1 MLFTHSPQRT
11 PRAQSKFG
19 SACFAISAV
28 SVFLAVAATPGAAQ
42 SREQRQMMADLR
54 MLQEQNQTLQNVL
67 GSIVEAIK
75 AVNARM
81 DDQARVTSK
90 AMADQK
96 LVIDSVTNTVREIR
110 EKLDDNN
117 VRLGSLNQEVEA
129 LRQGVQQLNIR
140 PAFPE
145 TTTSEAGIAPGDA
158 SGPGGIDA
166 GTAPAPVPVPP
177 PVALG
182 TSPQKLYDEAY
193 ADYTLAQWDLA
204 VVGFEAVIK
213 YYPKSE
219 RAADAQVYI
228 GHSYFQGGKN
238 DKAVEAYD
246 LAIRNYPGAPAL
258 PEAYYK
264 KGVALRALKRP
275 DEARAQ
281 FEYVVKTYPESSAS
295 SLARQGLAQL
305 GPPAP
310 PAPPA
315 RKN

>member
-1 MLFTHSPQRT
+1 
-11 PRAQSKFG
+11 
-19 SACFAISAV
+19 
-28 SVFLAVAATPGAAQ
+28 
-42 SREQRQMMADLR
+42 MMADLR

-75 AVNARM
+75 AVNTRM
-81 DDQARVTSK
+81 DDQARTTSK

-96 LVIDSVTNTVREIR
+96 LTIDNVTNTVREIR

-145 TTTSEAGIAPGDA
+145 PAPAEAGIAPGDA
-158 SGPGGIDA
+158 PATGGIDS
-166 GTAPAPVPVPP
+166 GTAPASVPP
-177 PVALG
+177 PAVALG
-182 TSPQKLYDEAY
+182 TSPQKLYDEAH

-204 VVGFEAVIK
+204 VVGFETVIK
-213 YYPKSE
+213 YFPRSE

-238 DKAVEAYD
+238 EKAVEAYD

-275 DEARAQ
+275 DEARAA
-281 FEYVVKTYPESSAS
+281 FEYVVKTYPESAAAI
-295 SLARQGLAQL
+295 LARQGLTQL

-310 PAPPA
+310 PA